1 MRYAINNNW
10 KFSQDFKEEYL
21 NNILNSKEIQ
31 IPHTVKEL
39 PFNYFNIKDYEM
51 ISTYQ
56 KILNYKVNENE
67 RIYITFDGVMVSCK
81 VYLNGIEIGE
91 HFGGYTE
98 FKFDLTDHF
107 KSEED
112 NILVVIVDSNEQKDV
127 PPFGNVVDYLCYG
140 GIYRE
145 VYIDI
150 KPKINIDRL
159 MVEGNM
165 YGQLR
170 VRKNI
175 INPDY
180 NKYELTYKLIYND
193 EVLAEFK
200 DDSYLIKNYKLWD
213 LDNPNLYYLEA
224 TLTSAYGVDKQVAR
238 FGFRTVEF
246 KKNGFYLN
254 GNHIKL
260 LGLNRHQSYA
270 YVGYAMPKSM
280 QIQDADLLK
289 YNLGVNYVRCSHYP
303 MSKHFLNRCDEIG
316 LLALEEIPGWQHVS
330 KDNQKWRSLHLQN
343 VKDMIETLFN
353 HPSIMI
359 WGVRINEGP
368 DDHELYTLA
377 NEIAKNLD
385 PSRPTGGIR
394 NFKNSELLE
403 DVYTYNDFYHYGP
416 NKGLDKP
423 KSVCKDAP
431 YLVTEFNGHM
441 YPTKMYDQEDRLIEH
456 TLRHAR
462 VLDAMYGN
470 PRISGCSGWCM
481 NDYNTHKDFGSGDMI
496 CYHGVCDM
504 FRNPKY
510 ASSVYASQQDKFFTM
525 QVLSCLIPG
534 EKNETLQGPT
544 YVFTNADYIEFY
556 KNGKPIN
563 RFYPDK
569 KQFKNLPH
577 PPIIINDYV
586 GRNLVENTLYDEKD
600 ALKMTDTLNHTL
612 CNGMR
617 SLRIKD
623 YFRMLKIMIKYH
635 KSVADI
641 FRDLAPFA
649 TSWGDA
655 STEYEIRAFKNNE
668 LVEVKKLG
676 PSLKFKLTG
685 QKELELH
692 IDETYDVKEI
702 FVKAVDQNNQVLKY
716 CFEPLNIEVTGDIE
730 LIGPSTVNLQSGV
743 VGVYIKSKKQ
753 GEGKVVIKSRFNDV
767 VTNVK
772 VYEN

>member
-1 MRYAINNNW
+1 MHYAINNNW
-10 KFSQDFKEEYL
+10 KFIPNFKDEY
-21 NNILNSKEIQ
+21 INSIFEGEEIQ

-39 PFNYFNIKDYEM
+39 PFNYFNINDYEM

-56 KILNYKVNENE
+56 KTLNYKVDENE
-67 RIYITFDGVMVSCK
+67 KIYITFDGVMVSCK
-81 VYLNGIEIGE
+81 VYLNGIEVGE

-98 FKFDLTDHF
+98 FRYDLTPYF

-112 NILVVIVDSNEQKDV
+112 NLLVVVVDSHEQKDV

-145 VYIDI
+145 VHIDI

-175 INPDY
+175 INPDNEEY
-180 NKYELTYKLIYND
+180 SIFYKLSFNN
-193 EVLAEFK
+193 EVIAEFK
-200 DDSYLIKNYKLWD
+200 DDSYLIKNYNLWD
-213 LDNPNLYYLEA
+213 NKNPNLYHLEA
-224 TLTSAYGVDKQVAR
+224 TIISKYGEDNASAR

-254 GNHIKL
+254 GNYMKL

-280 QIQDADLLK
+280 QVQDADFLK
-289 YNLGVNYVRCSHYP
+289 YKLGVNYVRCSHYP

-316 LLALEEIPGWQHVS
+316 LLALEEIPGWQYVS
-330 KDNQKWRSLHLQN
+330 KDNEKWRKLHLQN
-343 VKDMIETLFN
+343 VKDMIESLFN

-368 DDHELYTLA
+368 DDHELYTEA
-377 NEIAKNLD
+377 NELAKKLD

-416 NKGLDKP
+416 NKGLEKP
-423 KSVCKDAP
+423 KKVCKNAP

-456 TLRHAR
+456 SLRHAR
-462 VLDAMYGN
+462 VLDAMYSN
-470 PRISGCSGWCM
+470 KRFSGCSGWCM

-496 CYHGVCDM
+496 CYHGVYDM

-510 ASSVYASQQDKFFTM
+510 AASVYASQQDDFFTM

-556 KNGKPIN
+556 KNGKAIN
-563 RFYPDK
+563 RFYPDHK
-569 KQFKNLPH
+569 SFKNLPH
-577 PPIIINDYV
+577 PPIKIDDYV
-586 GRNLVENTLYDEKD
+586 GRNLVNANLYKEKD
-600 ALKMTDTLNHTL
+600 ALKLTKTLNHTL
-612 CNGMR
+612 CHGMR
-617 SLRIKD
+617 SLRIQD
-623 YFRMLKIMIKYH
+623 YLTMLGIMIKYR
-635 KSVADI
+635 KSVDSI
-641 FRDLAPFA
+641 IRDLAPFA
-649 TSWGDA
+649 VSWGDA

-668 LVEVKKLG
+668 LVDVQKLG
-676 PSLKFKLTG
+676 PSLEFKLTA
-685 QKELELH
+685 QEEIDMH
-692 IDETYDVKEI
+692 IEDTYDVKQI
-702 FVKAVDQNNQVLKY
+702 FVKAVDQNNNQLKY
-716 CFEPLNIEVTGDIE
+716 CFEPINIEVSGEIE
-730 LIGPSTVNLQSGV
+730 LIGPKTINLASGV
-743 VGVYIKSKKQ
+743 TGIYIRSKNKGK
-753 GEGKVVIKSRFNDV
+753 GEVKITSRFNDV
-767 VTNVK
+767 IVK
-772 VYEN
+772 VNVYEN